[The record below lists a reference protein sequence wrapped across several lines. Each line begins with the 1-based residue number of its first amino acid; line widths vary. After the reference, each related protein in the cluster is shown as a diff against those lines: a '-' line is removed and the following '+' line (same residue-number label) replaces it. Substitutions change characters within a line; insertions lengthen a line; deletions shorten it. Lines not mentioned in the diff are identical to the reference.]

1 MVEGLAWAVGILVA
15 FIAIIGQ
22 CAKNKRRDR
31 LKGPTAPPEQ
41 VAAPIAR
48 AAIEDAAQRNLDEI
62 DAAVAGPDVADE
74 LARLAN
80 RASKRRT
87 GE

>member
-1 MVEGLAWAVGILVA
+1 VGILVA
-15 FIAIIGQ
+15 IIAIMGR
-22 CAKNKRRDR
+22 CVTKRRAGA
-31 LKGPTAPPEQ
+31 KGPTAPPEQ

-62 DAAVAGPDVADE
+62 DVAVAGPDVADE